1 MQGKNGLLQLTR
13 PAILRLVKTEDINN
27 YKTWMSSYQKNQ
39 LIRSSIP
46 PNFLPILLKTAILLV
61 TVVYIALQMSTHYL
75 CPPINTGYQPWKTQ
89 AEKNIDAVA
98 ASNIANGIVGGPLW
112 RGRGFGCEGVGQRGA

>member
-1 MQGKNGLLQLTR
+1 MQGKNGLLQLSR
-13 PAILRLVKTEDINN
+13 PAILRLVKTEDINH

-39 LIRSSIP
+39 LIRNSIP

-75 CPPINTGYQPWKTQ
+75 WPPINTGYHPWKTQ